1 MADAQ
6 RRAHAVW
13 EGSLGQGSG
22 TVTLE
27 SSGLGGT
34 LPATWA
40 SRTARSDGKT
50 SPEELIAAAHATCYS
65 MALSHI
71 LGEAGTP
78 PEKLETDAV
87 CTFAPAEGG
96 GFRIAAV
103 DLTVK
108 GTVPGVDA
116 AGFAAAA
123 AQAKDGCPVSQ
134 ALKGNVEISVAAVL
148 A

>member
-13 EGSLGQGSG
+13 EGTLAKGSG

-27 SSGLGGT
+27 SSGLGGV

-40 SRTARSDGKT
+40 SRTARSEGKT

-78 PEKLETDAV
+78 PTRLTTDAT
-87 CTFAPAEGG
+87 CTFAPVEG
-96 GFRIAAV
+96 GFRIASM
-103 DLTVK
+103 DLRVE
-108 GTVPGVDA
+108 GEVAGIDA
-116 AGFAAAA
+116 ASFAAAA
-123 AQAKDGCPVSQ
+123 EQAKDGCPVSQ
-134 ALKGNVEISVAAVL
+134 ALKGNVALSVMAEL

>member
-13 EGSLGQGSG
+13 QGSLAQGSG

-50 SPEELIAAAHATCYS
+50 SPEELIAAAHATCFS
-65 MALSHI
+65 MALSHD
-71 LGEAGTP
+71 LSEAGTP
-78 PEKLETDAV
+78 PARLETDAV
-87 CTFAPAEGG
+87 CTFAPGEA
-96 GFRIAAV
+96 GFRIASV
-103 DLTVK
+103 ELSVK
-108 GTVPGVDA
+108 GDVPGIDA
-116 AGFAAAA
+116 AAFAAAA
-123 AQAKDGCPVSQ
+123 AAAKDGCPVSQ
-134 ALKGNVEISVAAVL
+134 ALKGNVEISVTAGL
-148 A
+148 G

>member
-13 EGSLGQGSG
+13 QGTLAKGSG

-40 SRTARSDGKT
+40 SRTASADGKT
-50 SPEELIAAAHATCYS
+50 SPEELIAAAHAVCFS
-65 MALSHI
+65 MALSHD
-71 LGEAGTP
+71 LAEAGTP
-78 PEKLETDAV
+78 PTMLKTDAT
-87 CTFAPAEGG
+87 CTFAQVEGG
-96 GFRIAAV
+96 FKIASV
-103 DLTVK
+103 ELTVK
-108 GTVPGVDA
+108 GDVPGIDA
-116 AGFAAAA
+116 AAFAAAA
-123 AQAKDGCPVSQ
+123 AAAKDGCPVSQ
-134 ALKGNVEISVAAVL
+134 ALKGNVAISVVAEL